1 MWGFASSVT
10 ILPKTLEVFFLK
22 LGKHDKVIGR
32 IVSTVSSYDPTS
44 PSLLHF
50 STSTRFLRQIR
61 NGNELDKGVSWFVW
75 SSFLVQ
81 CWFFL
86 LYFVLDGLKKTDNE
100 DDIYGGS
107 TDDESGEPN
116 QNYKT
121 KKASSPL
128 TPKES
133 SSSDRDTEDEL
144 KRWVC

>member
-1 MWGFASSVT
+1 
-10 ILPKTLEVFFLK
+10 
-22 LGKHDKVIGR
+22 
-32 IVSTVSSYDPTS
+32 
-44 PSLLHF
+44 
-50 STSTRFLRQIR
+50 
-61 NGNELDKGVSWFVW
+61 
-75 SSFLVQ
+75 
-81 CWFFL
+81 
-86 LYFVLDGLKKTDNE
+86 VLDGLKKTDNE

-144 KRWVC
+144 KR